1 MKKYVLICMCALW
14 GASSIWG
21 QTAVTGYVYEDLNRN
36 GKKDRS
42 EKGIAQ
48 TAVSNGTEV
57 CLTDAQGK
65 YQLPVG
71 DDNIIFVIKPAG
83 YQAPLN
89 EYNLPKTY
97 YIHKPKGSP
106 ALRYEGVKPTGT
118 LPKSV
123 DFALYRYP
131 EAESFVAFVFG
142 DTQPYTDKEIAYLKD
157 GIVTEAANYANG
169 ISFGITLG
177 DLVGDT
183 LDLHLPYREM
193 MQQIGL
199 PWYNV
204 LGNHDMNYD
213 VKADSLSD
221 ENFELYFGPANY
233 AFNYGR
239 AHFIVLDDVL
249 YPHPLTGRGYW
260 GGLRE
265 DQWTFIENDLRH
277 VSSDRLIV
285 ISMHI
290 PLADVEDNAAFR
302 NSDRQRFHRL
312 LKPYP
317 NVLFLSA
324 HTHIQTQGF
333 YNGKE
338 HDVDRNIPI
347 REYNVGTTCGDWF
360 SGIVNENGIP
370 VSTMRDGTP
379 PGYALLRIDGNRYTI
394 DYKVFGK
401 PLNYQI
407 AVYNPKVVPARRS
420 TSAAIYANFFMG
432 SKRDTV
438 EYRIDNGDW
447 AKMNRVDE
455 FDPAYYRY
463 VQDWDYVERLPA
475 GRRPSNPIPCS
486 HLWKGG
492 IDTRLPAGTHRI
504 EVRAKDLHGRTF
516 TA

>member
-1 MKKYVLICMCALW
+1 M
-14 GASSIWG
+14 
-21 QTAVTGYVYEDLNRN
+21 GYVYEDLNRN
-36 GKKDRS
+36 EKKDRN

-48 TAVSNGTEV
+48 AAVSNGTEV
-57 CLTDAQGK
+57 CLTDAKGK

-71 DDNIIFVIKPAG
+71 DDNIIFVIKPVG

-97 YIHKPKGSP
+97 YIHKTKGSP
-106 ALRYEGVKPTGT
+106 ALHYEGVKPTGA
-118 LPKSV
+118 LPESV
-123 DFALYRYP
+123 DFAFYRYQ
-131 EAESFVAFVFG
+131 EAESFTAFVFG
-142 DTQPYTDKEIAYLKD
+142 DTQPYTDEEIAYLRN
-157 GIVTEAANYANG
+157 GIVAEAANYTNSV
-169 ISFGITLG
+169 SFGITLG

-183 LDLHLPYREM
+183 LDLHLPYKETMR
-193 MQQIGL
+193 QIGI

-221 ENFELYFGPANY
+221 ENFELHFGPANY

-239 AHFIVLDDVL
+239 VHFIVLDDVL

-290 PLADVEDNAAFR
+290 PLTDVEDNAAFR
-302 NSDRQRFHRL
+302 NSDHLRFLRL

-324 HTHIQTQGF
+324 HTHIQAQSF
-333 YNGKE
+333 HDGKE
-338 HDVDRNIPI
+338 QGVDRDIPI
-347 REYNVGTTCGDWF
+347 HEYNVGTTCGDWF
-360 SGIVNENGIP
+360 SGILNENGIP
-370 VSTMRDGTP
+370 VSIMRDGTP
-379 PGYALLRIDGNRYTI
+379 PGYALLRIDGNRYAI

-401 PLNYQI
+401 PRNYQI
-407 AVYNPKVVPARRS
+407 AVYNPQTVPAKRS
-420 TSAAIYANFFMG
+420 TSAAVYANFFMG
-432 SKRDTV
+432 SKRNTV
-438 EYRIDNGDW
+438 EYRVNNGNW
-447 AKMNRVDE
+447 TKMNKVDE

-475 GRRPSNPIPCS
+475 GRRPSNPIPCN
-486 HLWKGG
+486 HLWKGK
-492 IDTRLPAGTHRI
+492 IYTHLPAGMHRI
-504 EVRAKDLHGRTF
+504 EVRAKDMYGRTF
-516 TA
+516 TAESEYRIE